1 MKVHLRGVRVVLG
14 LTVAGFLGLMQIEA
28 QAEVKTIPI
37 PSVAT
42 TRNDGNDVGLI
53 APTLIT
59 KPDGDLQYIVAP
71 LLIRNSIVGMRGAIN
86 VFRFDSGGR
95 ELRFIASMS
104 EKIERKLV
112 LSYFDPALGNGRYSV
127 FVGGTFFKNATSRFF
142 GIGNGTQLGDETNY
156 TAREGRANWRF
167 GLYLNEVTQ
176 VTVGQR
182 FREVTLQRG
191 ATDLPFS
198 VERFG
203 SVDGIQG
210 GTILGHRASFF
221 YDTRDSLV
229 APTDG
234 TQITAFAELNQ
245 NLRNGDHPVFYRYGL
260 EAKKLI
266 PSESKRNILVI
277 RADLQ
282 TTFGKQVPFFER
294 SSLGGQNNLRGYGV
308 DRFIDDH
315 LIAVNIEERIHLM
328 RAHFLNVAA
337 EFEIAPFVDIGKVF
351 NTFQKRQLQDY
362 QITPGIGFRAMVRP
376 SVVGRVDYGY
386 SKEGGAAFAGLD
398 FPF

>member
-14 LTVAGFLGLMQIEA
+14 LTVAGFLGLMPIEA
-28 QAEVKTIPI
+28 QAEVKTFPI

-59 KPDGDLQYIVAP
+59 KPDGDLQYILAP
-71 LLIRNSIVGMRGAIN
+71 LLIRNSIVGVRGAIN

-112 LSYFDPALGNGRYSV
+112 LSYFDPALSHGRYSV

-142 GIGNGTQLGDETNY
+142 GISNGTQLGDETNY

-203 SVDGIQG
+203 SVDGIHG

-234 TQITAFAELNQ
+234 AQITAFAELNQ
-245 NLRNGDHPVFYRYGL
+245 NLRSGDEPVFYRYGL

-294 SSLGGQNNLRGYGV
+294 SSLGGQNNLRGFGE

-328 RAHFLNVAA
+328 RTHFLNVAA

-351 NTFQKRQLQDY
+351 NTFRKRALQDY